1 MDANA
6 YIEDVD
12 DSWDYA
18 EAINAI
24 PPRLVEDEPRG
35 GSILPSVALS
45 FGRGLFQKTRVIS
58 FRAGGGKAYEQ
69 RG

>member
-6 YIEDVD
+6 YIEDDD

-18 EAINAI
+18 EGINAI

-45 FGRGLFQKTRVIS
+45 SLFQKRV
-58 FRAGGGKAYEQ
+58 
-69 RG
+69 